1 MSGSGSAGSTM
12 NATGLFESLRR
23 IISSEHTIKSVM
35 VMDIR
40 FPTSLEA
47 HGSDA
52 THKDPDYSAAYVVIH
67 VNSLPLVG
75 HGLTFTVGRGNE
87 VVCAAIHAL
96 LPLVVGKPLLDIY
109 TDFATFW
116 HSLTC
121 ESQLRW
127 IGPEKGAIHLAVA
140 AVINGL
146 WDLWGKIEGKPV
158 WRLLSDM
165 TPEEIMSLVDWG
177 YLSDALTKDEALEIL
192 RRNFSTRSTRIQDV
206 TENGYPAYTT
216 SVGWL
221 GYSDEKIKVLC
232 QEAVQNG
239 FTQFKMKVGQ
249 DLDDDVRRA
258 KVIRDEIGWDVPLMM
273 DANQRW
279 DVQQSIDNM
288 RVLAQ
293 FKPRWIE
300 EPTSADDILG
310 HAKIAQELRPL
321 GIGVA
326 TGEQCHNRV
335 MFKQFLQAGGMDFCQ
350 IDSCR
355 LGGVNEI
362 IAVLLLAEKFR
373 IPVCPHAGGVGLCE
387 LVQNLAIFDYVC
399 VSGTKEGR
407 VIEYVDHLHEHFVDP
422 VVIERGCYKP
432 PTMPGYASEMKTE
445 SLKDYTYP
453 TGPFWKTMIK

>member
-1 MSGSGSAGSTM
+1 MSDTC
-12 NATGLFESLRR
+12 ATELFASLRKL
-23 IISSEHTIKSVM
+23 ISTEHTIRDVAM
-35 VMDIR
+35 MDIR

-52 THKDPDYSAAYVVIH
+52 THKDPDYSAAYVVISI
-67 VNSLPLVG
+67 NSLSLTG

-87 VVCAAIHAL
+87 VVCAAIKAL
-96 LPLVVGKPLLDIY
+96 LPLVVGKSLLGIF

-140 AVINGL
+140 AVINAL
-146 WDLWGKIEGKPV
+146 WDLWGKIESKPV
-158 WRLLSDM
+158 WLLLSGM
-165 TPEEIMSLVDWG
+165 TPEEIMSLVDWQ
-177 YLSDALTKDEALEIL
+177 YLSDALTKEEALKIL
-192 RRNFSTRSTRIQDV
+192 QENYPTRSLRIEDV
-206 TENGYPAYTT
+206 TKNGYPAYTT
-216 SVGWL
+216 SIGWL
-221 GYSDEKIKVLC
+221 GYSEAKIKVLC
-232 QEAVQNG
+232 QEAVQDG

-258 KVIRDEIGWDVPLMM
+258 KVIRDEIGWEFPLMM

-310 HAKIAQELRPL
+310 HAKISQELHPL

-335 MFKQFLQAGGMDFCQ
+335 MFKQFLQAKGMDFCQ

-362 IAVLLLAEKFR
+362 ISVLLLAEKFQV
-373 IPVCPHAGGVGLCE
+373 PVCPHAGGVGLCE

-399 VSGTKEGR
+399 ISGTKEGR

-422 VVIERGCYKP
+422 VVIEQGSYKP
-432 PTMPGYASEMKTE
+432 PTLPGYASEMKPE
-445 SLKDYTYP
+445 SLKKYEYP
-453 TGPFWKTMIK
+453 NGPVWQAMKK